1 MNILYLRGFNNYHK
15 RTIIKYSTL
24 EDYQNNSTSFLNYS
38 GINFNPNDGIVTELI
53 VGGEQQ
59 KEDNQILMFEDI
71 GSPDYCVC
79 YESTGSNQVVIKSR
93 WFILESVRI
102 RAGQYRLALKRDV
115 IADHMDFV
123 LNSQCFIKKGQLEN
137 IKSPFLFNRENL
149 TYNQIKKKEIPLYD
163 STQSA
168 WIVGYVAKNYNGNS
182 GSDVTVSG
190 SINNTEATDG
200 IPMEDTPWGSITLQD
215 IQDGISFTT
224 VSSVNLLWRIR
235 GLSASGPYYGNG
247 YSNER
252 YREYSNMAGR
262 SKIVVKNGNI
272 EYIDNNYGTFWVR
285 KYIIRGANEIP
296 LDPTNIAGNTLGEFE
311 DIKLD
316 LPINCVTE
324 RDYIYPQ
331 KSLIKS
337 AQDLT
342 NKFMAKNFYGTSVA
356 QNFLNAVTD
365 RYNTLNYVGDS
376 GIMAFNGAQ
385 VYYDDGLGNEHAY
398 QAIITKKSTIVS
410 SQDITSNILTDV
422 SSNGIQLFNA
432 TCNQNDNYSWL
443 GNNFLEVK
451 VILSEYSIQFREVP
465 GKLTVDTVLPAIAN
479 RWTCNDQLFD
489 IFCIPFGKI
498 SVKDDLTPGG
508 DETLIETRADAGL
521 AAARA
526 MAQELGSNLYDL
538 QILPYCPIKEIRDS
552 FEFQTVYFKRDPF
565 SYIHF
570 IQLDDPYLTNAG
582 YFTIDSDSTSQTGSY
597 QRIKKHISG
606 ETLSYVFWSYSSHG
620 TFDIPVLMNQDMY
633 YQYDYDLTNQLLKKK
648 VSSETEFLRL
658 CSPNYNGVFEFY
670 PAKNANELKTVRLKI
685 GPLTPPPPGV
695 TYEYGDVP
703 EWRYYNVD
711 YTYRP
716 GNPYIHI
723 NPDFK
728 GEDQGGVYGKDFND
742 VRGLICGGDF
752 SLGYIVDAFR
762 QYQIQNANFQNIF
775 DRQIQNLDTN
785 NAIAKE
791 QTQFSSVMAA
801 IGAPIGGAV
810 TGGMAGAKAG
820 GVYGAI
826 AGAAIG
832 GIGGIAGGVAGYEL
846 NMDWLERQQQ
856 ETRSYS
862 IDMYNYHLGNIKA
875 LPYSISRT
883 DCLAE
888 NTRLVPF
895 IEVYESTE
903 AEVSN
908 LVNVLKYNGMTIMC
922 IGRPIDY
929 IGLDDIENNSEIA
942 VNCKGHACYYIQAD
956 LIMNNEE
963 TLDDDFHIM
972 DAIYAELSKGIYLQ
986 GTEVPESE
994 GE

>member
-38 GINFNPNDGIVTELI
+38 GINFNPNDGIVTELV

-79 YESTGSNQVVIKSR
+79 YESTGSNEVVIKSR

-168 WIVGYVAKNYNGNS
+168 WIVGYVAKNYNGNN
-182 GSDVTVSG
+182 GTDVTVSG
-190 SINNTEATDG
+190 SINNTDAIDG
-200 IPMEDTPWGSITLQD
+200 IDMDDTPWGNLISSIQN
-215 IQDGISFTT
+215 IKDGLDVMTIS
-224 VSSVNLLWRIR
+224 SINILWRIQ
-235 GLSASGPYYGNG
+235 GVNGPQYA
-247 YSNER
+247 
-252 YREYSNMAGR
+252 NMCGR
-262 SKIVVKNGNI
+262 SKLALKNRGI
-272 EYIDNNYGTFWVR
+272 EYIDNNYGTYWEQWVSQDNVTLTEPS
-285 KYIIRGANEIP
+285 KV
-296 LDPTNIAGNTLGEFE
+296 AGNTLGEFE
-311 DIKLD
+311 SIKTQLKV
-316 LPINCVTE
+316 NSRTTSS
-324 RDYIYPQ
+324 YTYPN

-342 NKFMAKNFYGTSVA
+342 AKFMAKSFNGRTIAENVISESIA
-356 QNFLNAVTD
+356 
-365 RYNTLNYVGDS
+365 NYSNLETIGDN
-376 GIMAFNGAQ
+376 GILSYSGAQ
-385 VYYDDGLGNEHAY
+385 VFYDDGNEQKAY
-398 QAIITKKSTIVS
+398 QVVITKTSSTLYAEDLIA
-410 SQDITSNILTDV
+410 NLTQ
-422 SSNGIQLFNA
+422 NTKLQLQQLFTQ
-432 TCNQNDNYSWL
+432 TCNENDRIGWESILPL
-443 GNNFLEVK
+443 G
-451 VILSEYSIQFREVP
+451 IRATLSSYHIRFIEAP
-465 GKLTVDTVLPAIAN
+465 GKLTVDTVVPSISN
-479 RWTCNDQLFD
+479 RWTTNDQLFD
-489 IFCIPFGKI
+489 IFCIPYGKI
-498 SVKDDLTPGG
+498 SVMDDLVPGG
-508 DETLIETRADAGL
+508 EETLIETRADAGL

-526 MAQELGSNLYDL
+526 IAQELGSNLYDL

-552 FEFQTVYFKRDPF
+552 FEFKTVYFKRDPF
-565 SYIHF
+565 NFIHF
-570 IQLDDPYLTNAG
+570 IQLDEPYLTNDG
-582 YFTIDSDSTSQTGSY
+582 FFTIDSDNTSQTGSY

-633 YQYDYDLTNQLLKKK
+633 YQYDYDITNKILKKK
-648 VSSETEFLRL
+648 ISSETEFLRI

-685 GPLTPPPPGV
+685 GPLIPPPPGV

-791 QTQFSSVMAA
+791 QTQFSSIMAA

-810 TGGMAGAKAG
+810 AG
-820 GVYGAI
+820 GVAGANAGPYGAI
-826 AGAAIG
+826 AGAAVG
-832 GIGGIAGGVAGYEL
+832 ALGGVAGGMIGYSL

-903 AEVSN
+903 TEVGN

-922 IGRPIDY
+922 IGRPVDY